1 MLLTHDR
8 KQLPNLNATYVFADK
23 ICTKKF
29 EKQIKDLRNI
39 NLKLI
44 KREVVS
50 NYALLTR
57 S

>member
-1 MLLTHDR
+1 MLLTR
-8 KQLPNLNATYVFADK
+8 QKTQSPNLNATYVFADK

-44 KREVVS
+44 EREV
-50 NYALLTR
+50 A
-57 S
+57 